1 MAEEGPRPASAPTRR
16 HAIDEL
22 KKIQKSGEITE
33 DQLEDAEKEVQKLTD
48 QYVEVI
54 EKGVTAKEAEL
65 LKV

>member
-1 MAEEGPRPASAPTRR
+1 MAEEGRVSVRANRR
-16 HAIDEL
+16 HAIDEV
-22 KKIQKSGEITE
+22 KKLQKAGEITE

-65 LKV
+65 MKV